1 MKLSSPG
8 VNTKMPELSPEAP
21 ARQPRSRALNMRQ
34 LEVFHAIMTTGTLSG
49 AALALHVSQP
59 ALSRALAHCEA
70 RLGYPL
76 FERVGRR
83 LQPTPEAR
91 RLHEEARDVYRG
103 LDRLN
108 AVAQRLGDAGVDTL
122 HIATSAT
129 FASTVIPQALKEFMR
144 RSPQSRIDFR
154 TATYDELPDYLLAD
168 QADVGVSLVKP
179 QHPGLKS
186 KLLGRQ
192 PLVCVLPG
200 THPLASLAMIDPV
213 ELSQTAWIGY
223 PPDTPLG
230 QVFVS
235 ELGVDVGT
243 ARIQVRSPAIAVSC
257 AQMGLGAAIV
267 DASCISLPLLN
278 ELVVRPLNVA
288 VESEIWAVTSALHP
302 SSDVAQQF
310 IDALQA
316 VVKRPVP
323 DQLFTST
330 R

>member
-1 MKLSSPG
+1 
-8 VNTKMPELSPEAP
+8 
-21 ARQPRSRALNMRQ
+21 MRQ

-70 RLGYPL
+70 RLGYHL

-108 AVAQRLGDAGVDTL
+108 TVAQRLADAGVGTL

-129 FASTVIPQALKEFMR
+129 FVSSLIPQALKEFIR
-144 RSPQSRIDFR
+144 HSPQSRIDFR
-154 TATYDELPDYLLAD
+154 TATYDELPDYLLSD

-179 QHPGLKS
+179 HHPGLKS
-186 KLLGRQ
+186 KLLGQQ
-192 PLVCVLPG
+192 PLVCVLPCE
-200 THPLASLAMIDPV
+200 HPLSRNAAIDPH
-213 ELSQTAWIGY
+213 ELSRTAWIGY

-230 QVFVS
+230 QVCVS
-235 ELGVDVGT
+235 ELGIDVGS
-243 ARIQVRSPAIAVSC
+243 ASIQVRSPAIALGC

-267 DASCISLPLLN
+267 DASCIALPSLCG
-278 ELVVRPLNVA
+278 LVVRPLSVS
-288 VESEIWAVTSALHP
+288 VHSEIWAVTSALHT
-302 SSDVAQQF
+302 SSDLAQHF
-310 IDALQA
+310 IGALQA

-323 DQLFTST
+323 QNLFTPL
-330 R
+330 